1 MFLARIQRKNA
12 PHLIRQT
19 SPSSPPT
26 IPRPIAVKKQ
36 QSAKI
41 GAIDE
46 DSAEEVIIVGSPQQ
60 QPLTEQNVLKL
71 MANKCKEFP
80 SQNLLKS
87 NPSSGYVLRSDK
99 KNDDTTN
106 VNAATDEWSDDEDE
120 DDDDENNEEQ
130 IRNANSVARRSA
142 PFNRTGFN

>member
-1 MFLARIQRKNA
+1 ME
-12 PHLIRQT
+12 
-19 SPSSPPT
+19 
-26 IPRPIAVKKQ
+26 
-36 QSAKI
+36 
-41 GAIDE
+41 E

-87 NPSSGYVLRSDK
+87 NPSLGYVLRAEK

-106 VNAATDEWSDDEDE
+106 ANAATDEWSDDEDE
-120 DDDDENNEEQ
+120 DDEDENTN
-130 IRNANSVARRSA
+130 VGARRSA
-142 PFNRTGFN
+142 PFNRTGWTIKCFFLFHIDLLFSGTNIE